1 MATITDNQDGSLTVL
16 LSTIEYG
23 VFVGLP
29 RGQIDAYLTLW
40 LNERSKTVFQERF
53 DKLSEQDKTD
63 VMTKLMSV
71 DAVKG

>member
-29 RGQIDAYLTLW
+29 LGQIDAYLTLW